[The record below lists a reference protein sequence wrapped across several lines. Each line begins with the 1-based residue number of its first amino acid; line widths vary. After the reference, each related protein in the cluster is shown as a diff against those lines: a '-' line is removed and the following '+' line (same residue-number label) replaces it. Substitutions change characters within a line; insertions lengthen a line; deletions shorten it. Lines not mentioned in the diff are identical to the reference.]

1 MLRMIFKRSSEINT
15 SRRDLLW
22 PDERTDRFRYSSDV
36 SGAEE
41 REKIDHLLRRR
52 SLPSEGGNLTILVH
66 DVVDIDE
73 YLFFRVRLNFRF
85 SINNLAIFMTLPGDR
100 ELEIRFSFS
109 RMN

>member
-1 MLRMIFKRSSEINT
+1 MIFKRSSEINT

-22 PDERTDRFRYSSDV
+22 PDERTDRFRHSSDV

-52 SLPSEGGNLTILVH
+52 SLPSEGENLTILVH

-73 YLFFRVRLNFRF
+73 YLFFSGTSELSFFNQQF
-85 SINNLAIFMTLPGDR
+85 SYFHDSSGR
-100 ELEIRFSFS
+100 
-109 RMN
+109 